1 MIIRYGGGNKGI
13 KEYLEEGR
21 KADRHMSRDEL
32 DRRVPID
39 GDLVVTQSVI
49 DTIKDEG
56 QDRYLHIS
64 MSFNEPGIT
73 EDDITRVYQQ
83 YREQLM
89 TAYGD
94 DEYNIYAEIHWPKVK
109 ESYNHKTQQM
119 EPRFPH
125 VHIVV
130 PKKNVL
136 TNRFLNPTGM
146 HEKSVKY
153 FDAIQEK
160 LNRDNGLSS
169 PRLSPRVGANHYESA
184 LDKYKEKEFKSKN
197 GELKR
202 NIHAALLERDIRTV
216 AAFKDL
222 VSEYG
227 EVKVRNAGKANEYL
241 AVKLVG
247 DQKFTNLNANIF
259 SAEYIKDR
267 SLVIDPISDAQ
278 VAKRVQTWRDIQS
291 REIKYISNASAK
303 VKAHYRD
310 LPLPERRQFLDKRE
324 SDYAKRYRKPEA
336 TVSTGKTKLPSLRE
350 RSYLPSDLKSAFRPE
365 AERAG
370 DLYELRTRNVDHF
383 GAGRDAA
390 NRLFLQGDADNDLL
404 HLEADRGSGL
414 RRDLYAGEGGGG
426 SRAGGS
432 GRAGRVVPD
441 LATDPQS
448 SVLTSLIQAEADKA
462 LQANDLQRFAEIRK
476 NLNAEHLL
484 AFAQLKFGVD
494 PAQHAISKAKDGSA
508 RIKVGK
514 YNYNVSDFLTK
525 HIGLE
530 WPEAAKLL
538 EELYEKQ
545 QTGIVEK
552 PRPKVVL
559 LADWMKF
566 REEIY
571 PQNIRTY
578 NELKNEIK
586 ISFALGLKAIN
597 AEYFA
602 RKKNITQ
609 DQSLSRADKHYLRS
623 VVILEKLQKVEA
635 LQQRIDEQN
644 SLKNRVKYPYSTL
657 FYDYAT
663 KNEAIDM
670 KILDKLKARHTA
682 PLEPGVN
689 SIGGKRPATPHQM
702 PNGAEAMK
710 RARLVAK
717 LHAQERVAKE
727 LRIKLSDLRH
737 RPQQD
742 GSVAFVHKDHG
753 KQIFVNHP
761 DRVELNRVTDP
772 DEVGVGLM
780 YSIERFGNPL
790 EISGTEEFKRQVIEV
805 AAERD
810 MDITFTDEA
819 LNKALEA
826 KRIELGLEP
835 LAGNTITVQTPEL
848 DTSVP
853 LTQAVDQAL
862 LASRVAELDAIRNGI
877 PYSMTEVAM
886 HQDMVAEALER
897 HQEVEAGFID
907 NDRIREI
914 AQLDLDAYT
923 YLQGKPEQQPLAL
936 AMADMKSNGPYSDYV
951 NEHGPA
957 EFKLTVDA
965 TRFMIARDGQLA
977 TQQPVAP
984 VQEPEQVAPAAQAPA
999 PAPAAPAQPAAT
1011 TAAPSFKE
1019 MTEAEVGQN
1028 SLKVVNLRMQE
1039 ERLTASLY
1047 DQEQGGA
1054 AEETLAPMRAELNA
1068 VQIERHELMIDLAPN
1083 LKAQHLAAPNP
1094 DAAYVQSLD
1103 REVELSTAAL
1113 VTLRQAAPDIEP
1125 AAAAP
1130 VESELAQPAPSAPEP
1145 LTFTH
1150 NGEPAVLDLSRFQ
1163 APAPATQPEPS
1174 AAAPVEAE
1182 PAQPESLSPE
1192 PLTFTHNGEP
1202 AVLDLSRFQA
1212 PTPEATQPEPAT
1224 APVEAEPA
1232 QPDSLSPEP
1241 LTFTHNG
1248 EPAVLDLSRY
1258 QAPAPATQPEPA
1270 AAAPV
1275 EVDAVTRASLEA
1287 EWNAMQQYAMLQRD
1301 ESQRSTREGLLKALN
1316 DRKLELKAES
1326 AEATRALPLRERLM
1340 NLVAADVTNIERNQQ
1355 IGYINNAM
1363 KALTATKHAHYTT
1376 ISEVQERDRKYDQ
1389 GNVLRYGEPMSD
1401 ATGELAMTRDEWVA
1415 DQARQRLTGA
1425 GLEPAPVRA
1434 APTLEAL
1441 AEAQTLREGLYKQ
1454 YVNDVV
1460 DKHLYLPQ
1468 SATYDQTK
1476 AVFDTAQQID
1486 YSMAA
1491 QGSVAQVQALPE
1503 VTTSPTYSDQDLDAA
1518 VRIDQ
1523 RAELVADLSVSER
1536 EAQLQPEVV
1545 KSWVA
1550 ADHNDYQQIQA
1561 ESVRIAAEDTLT
1573 SNTQLTPAYK
1583 QELQQLDSALAQRLE
1598 APAPSRFAAGV
1609 EAESYEQF
1617 VATESSQPIVDP
1629 SIYSVDVDRYRG
1641 TSPETAHNAIV
1652 TDDMGAVW
1660 DGEKFNSNID
1670 PEETEMYTPYEALQ
1684 LAFELEKTQA
1694 ERLQGNPV
1702 EVQRYMPTEGR
1713 GYKVLDTDN
1722 GKILPFAT
1730 MRMKEYFD
1738 LDLDRAKFLDARD
1751 NAQARIDL
1759 ASNARVESVAP
1770 LNFTHN
1776 GQPAEL
1782 DLTRFAA
1789 GIEGQREQFDQRVE
1803 HQAENYARFVN
1814 GEGRAVDDSAPKL
1827 SAEAGLKVIELRD
1840 INERFANE
1848 GPDAVYDSIV
1858 RQGTLTDSELRHD
1871 EISTKEMV
1879 GDSAGLKETARL
1891 DLEAYAR
1898 LEGKPEQQSLALA
1911 MSRAMEESE
1920 TYSEYVTEN
1929 APEGFAVMV
1938 EASQAISDEQQTKA
1952 PTGPDN
1958 SSDFDM

>member
-109 ESYNHKTQQM
+109 ESYNHKTKQM

-125 VHIVV
+125 VHVV
-130 PKKNVL
+130 IPKKNVL

-202 NIHAALLERDIRTV
+202 NIHAALVERDVRTFS
-216 AAFKDL
+216 AFKDL

-227 EVKVRNAGKANEYL
+227 EVKVRNAGKENEYL

-278 VAKRVQTWRDIQS
+278 VEKRVQTWRDIQS

-432 GRAGRVVPD
+432 GRAGRVVPN

-462 LQANDLQRFAEIRK
+462 LQSNDLERFAEIRK

-494 PAQHAISKAKDGSA
+494 PAQHPVSKAKDGSA

-530 WPEAAKLL
+530 WPEASRLL

-545 QTGIVEK
+545 QSGIIEK

-571 PQNIRTY
+571 PENIRTY

-609 DQSLSRADKHYLRS
+609 DQSLSRTDKHYLRS

-689 SIGGKRPATPHQM
+689 SIGGKRPATPHEL

-717 LHAQERVAKE
+717 LHAQEREAKE

-737 RPQQD
+737 RPQHD

-772 DEVGVGLM
+772 DEVGVGLL

-810 MDITFTDEA
+810 MDVTFTDDA

-826 KRIELGLEP
+826 KRLELGLEP
-835 LAGNTITVQTPEL
+835 LAGNTISVQTPEL
-848 DTSVP
+848 DTTLP
-853 LTQAVDQAL
+853 LGQAVDQAL

-877 PYSMTEVAM
+877 PYSMSEVAM
-886 HQDMVAEALER
+886 HQEMVNEALER
-897 HQEVEAGFID
+897 HQEIEAGFID
-907 NDRIREI
+907 SDRIREI

-923 YLQGKPEQQPLAL
+923 YLEGKPEQQPLAL

-951 NEHGPA
+951 NEHGPK

-965 TRFMIARDGQLA
+965 TRFMVARDGQLA
-977 TQQPVAP
+977 MQQPIAP
-984 VQEPEQVAPAAQAPA
+984 VPA
-999 PAPAAPAQPAAT
+999 PAQDAPAEAQPEA
-1011 TAAPSFKE
+1011 TAAASSFKE
-1019 MTEAEVGQN
+1019 MTADEVGQN
-1028 SLKVVNLRMQE
+1028 SLKIVQLRMQE
-1039 ERLTASLY
+1039 ERLTASVY
-1047 DQEQGGA
+1047 DQEQNGA
-1054 AEETLAPMRAELNA
+1054 AAETLAAMRAELNA
-1068 VQIERHELMIDLAPN
+1068 VQIERHELMLDLAPN

-1113 VTLRQAAPDIEP
+1113 AALRQAAPEAVQPEP
-1125 AAAAP
+1125 AAAAQ
-1130 VESELAQPAPSAPEP
+1130 VESE
-1145 LTFTH
+1145 
-1150 NGEPAVLDLSRFQ
+1150 
-1163 APAPATQPEPS
+1163 
-1174 AAAPVEAE
+1174 
-1182 PAQPESLSPE
+1182 PAQRGPLSPE

-1202 AVLDLSRFQA
+1202 AVLDLSQYQA
-1212 PTPEATQPEPAT
+1212 PTAAPEATQA
-1224 APVEAEPA
+1224 
-1232 QPDSLSPEP
+1232 
-1241 LTFTHNG
+1241 
-1248 EPAVLDLSRY
+1248 
-1258 QAPAPATQPEPA
+1258 EPA

-1275 EVDAVTRASLEA
+1275 ES
-1287 EWNAMQQYAMLQRD
+1287 
-1301 ESQRSTREGLLKALN
+1301 
-1316 DRKLELKAES
+1316 
-1326 AEATRALPLRERLM
+1326 
-1340 NLVAADVTNIERNQQ
+1340 
-1355 IGYINNAM
+1355 
-1363 KALTATKHAHYTT
+1363 
-1376 ISEVQERDRKYDQ
+1376 
-1389 GNVLRYGEPMSD
+1389 
-1401 ATGELAMTRDEWVA
+1401 
-1415 DQARQRLTGA
+1415 
-1425 GLEPAPVRA
+1425 
-1434 APTLEAL
+1434 
-1441 AEAQTLREGLYKQ
+1441 
-1454 YVNDVV
+1454 
-1460 DKHLYLPQ
+1460 
-1468 SATYDQTK
+1468 
-1476 AVFDTAQQID
+1476 
-1486 YSMAA
+1486 
-1491 QGSVAQVQALPE
+1491 
-1503 VTTSPTYSDQDLDAA
+1503 
-1518 VRIDQ
+1518 
-1523 RAELVADLSVSER
+1523 
-1536 EAQLQPEVV
+1536 
-1545 KSWVA
+1545 
-1550 ADHNDYQQIQA
+1550 
-1561 ESVRIAAEDTLT
+1561 
-1573 SNTQLTPAYK
+1573 
-1583 QELQQLDSALAQRLE
+1583 E
-1598 APAPSRFAAGV
+1598 AP
-1609 EAESYEQF
+1609 
-1617 VATESSQPIVDP
+1617 
-1629 SIYSVDVDRYRG
+1629 
-1641 TSPETAHNAIV
+1641 
-1652 TDDMGAVW
+1652 
-1660 DGEKFNSNID
+1660 
-1670 PEETEMYTPYEALQ
+1670 
-1684 LAFELEKTQA
+1684 
-1694 ERLQGNPV
+1694 
-1702 EVQRYMPTEGR
+1702 
-1713 GYKVLDTDN
+1713 
-1722 GKILPFAT
+1722 
-1730 MRMKEYFD
+1730 
-1738 LDLDRAKFLDARD
+1738 
-1751 NAQARIDL
+1751 
-1759 ASNARVESVAP
+1759 AP

-1782 DLTRFAA
+1782 DLSRFADPA
-1789 GIEGQREQFDQRVE
+1789 SQKNAVVMDDSGAVWNGQQFDAQLDVGDAPRYTPYEALSLAFELEKTHSEHLQGNPVE
-1803 HQAENYARFVN
+1803 VHRYVESEDKSYKALDTDNGKTLPFATKRMQEYFSLDLDRGKFLDARDNAQARIEVSVS
-1814 GEGRAVDDSAPKL
+1814 EPKL

-1858 RQGTLTDSELRHD
+1858 RQGTLADSELRHD

-1952 PTGPDN
+1952 PTGPEN
-1958 SSDFDM
+1958 STPDFDM